1 MREDL
6 KELTFFQS
14 DWNDDETRE
23 HKLALL
29 RAKYGLEYVRHE
41 QMPNERE
48 YRVFFK
54 ERSEQ

>member
-1 MREDL
+1 MRENL

-14 DWNDDETRE
+14 DWDDDEMRE

-29 RAKYGLEYVRHE
+29 RAKHGMEYVRHE
-41 QMPNERE
+41 RIPNKRE

-54 ERSEQ
+54 EADK